1 MKYKIIYHMH
11 PADDVII
18 TIEAKDEAEAVA
30 YAKQYRKDAFSI
42 VEMKGAKAIIKEG
55 MIVRYAPEWC
65 SPGERKYLH
74 VVKENRLNPV
84 TNQMTRWL
92 IQTIN
97 MEHMTFRPTSVVED
111 YMIEPTGF
119 DISEVI

>member
-1 MKYKIIYHMH
+1 M
-11 PADDVII
+11 I
-18 TIEAKDEAEAVA
+18 T
-30 YAKQYRKDAFSI
+30 
-42 VEMKGAKAIIKEG
+42 EG
-55 MIVRYAPEWC
+55 MIVRYASEWC

-97 MEHMTFRPTSVVED
+97 MENMTFQPTSVVED

-119 DISEVI
+119 IINDFASVQK

>member
-1 MKYKIIYHMH
+1 M
-11 PADDVII
+11 I
-18 TIEAKDEAEAVA
+18 T
-30 YAKQYRKDAFSI
+30 
-42 VEMKGAKAIIKEG
+42 EG
-55 MIVRYAPEWC
+55 MIVRYSSEWC
-65 SPGERKYLH
+65 SLGERKYLH

-97 MEHMTFRPTSVVED
+97 MENMTLQPTSVVED

-119 DISEVI
+119 NINDYASVQK